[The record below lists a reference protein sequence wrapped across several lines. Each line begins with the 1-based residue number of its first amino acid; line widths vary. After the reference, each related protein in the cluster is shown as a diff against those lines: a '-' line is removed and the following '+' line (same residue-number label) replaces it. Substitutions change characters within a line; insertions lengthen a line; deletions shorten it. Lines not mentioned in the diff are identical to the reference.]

1 MLPIIA
7 HHLPLATTVYLYAA
21 HRQFLKDLQDHTQ
34 TKLELVGAT
43 GIKYFEELIA
53 KEQKSLAYAG

>member
-21 HRQFLKDLQDHTQ
+21 HRQFLKDLQDYAQ
-34 TKLELVGAT
+34 TKLELVAAT
-43 GIKYFEELIA
+43 SMKHFEELIA
-53 KEQKSLAYAG
+53 KEQKSLAFAG